1 MALLG
6 LVQVKVSVQVGQ
18 VGVGLQKD
26 FYKNLGDHILHNFNP
41 QVNEHTMW
49 PSEMFPFFSA

>member
-26 FYKNLGDHILHNFNP
+26 YYKI
-41 QVNEHTMW
+41 
-49 PSEMFPFFSA
+49 